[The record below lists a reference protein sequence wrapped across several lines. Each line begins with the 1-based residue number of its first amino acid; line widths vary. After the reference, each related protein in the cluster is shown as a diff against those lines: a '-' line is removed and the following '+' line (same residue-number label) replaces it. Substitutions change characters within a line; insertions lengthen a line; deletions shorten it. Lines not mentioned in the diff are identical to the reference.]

1 MRFENMQGAVNA
13 QRALHG
19 RWFAGKMIT
28 ATFMVIIQ
36 FLTILVISFV
46 DATYAAKQIL
56 LTCRFPR
63 PTRPSFLTAHR
74 IRSV

>member
-28 ATFMVIIQ
+28 AAFMVIIQ

-46 DATYAAKQIL
+46 DATYAASK
-56 LTCRFPR
+56 FY
-63 PTRPSFLTAHR
+63 
-74 IRSV
+74 